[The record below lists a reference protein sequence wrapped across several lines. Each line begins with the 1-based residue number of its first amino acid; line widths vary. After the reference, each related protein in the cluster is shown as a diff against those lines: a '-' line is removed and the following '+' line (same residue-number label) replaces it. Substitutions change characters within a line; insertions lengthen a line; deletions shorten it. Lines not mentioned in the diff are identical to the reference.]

1 MKLTNRALT
10 IINTPKTRVKI
21 AAALG
26 YTEQWI
32 MKLIK
37 DNKENGTLTTVKAM
51 RVILKETGLKQSEVL
66 TEVEVTN

>member
-1 MKLTNRALT
+1 MKLTNRALA
-10 IINTPKTRVKI
+10 IINTPKSRVQI

-26 YTEQWI
+26 CTEQWI
-32 MKLIK
+32 IKLIK